1 MECGEGRQ
9 RQRKQVVFVWC
20 WLDLGRVVFS
30 LHLNPFEHGMKSL
43 DKTKDSRRVTFRH
56 HHFFFSAFEVYCK
69 LIFALALMNFKTSL
83 KPLGADQC

>member
-1 MECGEGRQ
+1 MKNMWVHSPRDICSNAISFLAVEYGEGRQ

-56 HHFFFSAFEVYCK
+56 HHFCSV
-69 LIFALALMNFKTSL
+69 LL
-83 KPLGADQC
+83 KFIAN